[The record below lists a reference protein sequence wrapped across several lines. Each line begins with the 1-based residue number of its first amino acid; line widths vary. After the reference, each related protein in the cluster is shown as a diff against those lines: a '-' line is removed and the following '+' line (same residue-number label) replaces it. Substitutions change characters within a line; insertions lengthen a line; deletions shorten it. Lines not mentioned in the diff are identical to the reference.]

1 MASFDFI
8 EKGSGSGAGFI
19 YKSSTEAHAYDGTSF
34 IKITNANYPAT
45 TVRGIVYLDGT
56 YYVMTPNAEIFGS
69 DLENVLQW
77 SALNVIKC
85 NSEPDG
91 GVCLAR
97 QLNLVVAFNKYST
110 EFFYDAAN
118 PVGSPLS
125 PYTSSFLEIGC
136 AVAESVT
143 QMDNNLIFMSQGRQK
158 GRSIQVLQGTVP
170 SKISTVFVDKILEG
184 DDLVNVRAYYIKLS
198 GHGFYILQL
207 PTSNITLVYDFDTQ
221 LWGKWTRITA
231 FTDENTFTEVPFSIS
246 GYTTNGSADLV
257 QDSTTGSIYAL
268 SLDTHKDDGFPI
280 HMQIVT
286 PLYDGGLNQFKFF
299 SKIELIGDKN
309 VGKKAFLSY
318 SDDDYLSW
326 STKRP
331 IDLGTPRSS
340 LNRLGS
346 SRRRAFKLECFEDDL
361 IRFSNLEITLEK
373 GAM

>member
-1 MASFDFI
+1 
-8 EKGSGSGAGFI
+8 
-19 YKSSTEAHAYDGTSF
+19 
-34 IKITNANYPAT
+34 
-45 TVRGIVYLDGT
+45 
-56 YYVMTPNAEIFGS
+56 MTPNAEIFGS

-184 DDLVNVRAYYIKLS
+184 DDLVNVRAYIKLS

-257 QDSTTGSIYAL
+257 QDSTTGSIYVSIL
-268 SLDTHKDDGFPI
+268 G
-280 HMQIVT
+280 
-286 PLYDGGLNQFKFF
+286 
-299 SKIELIGDKN
+299 
-309 VGKKAFLSY
+309 Y
-318 SDDDYLSW
+318 S
-326 STKRP
+326 
-331 IDLGTPRSS
+331 
-340 LNRLGS
+340 
-346 SRRRAFKLECFEDDL
+346 
-361 IRFSNLEITLEK
+361 
-373 GAM
+373 